1 MYMRT
6 FCVLVLL
13 WMLVLLLPSRIIALE
28 STFGVTSDTYVKPEA
43 NEPYGYEPTLLI
55 ERNVPESWTSYVFLL
70 FETIGLPDG
79 SIIDD
84 ATLHMNVTEA
94 DVNGCSIQAQ
104 RQGNGWNEDATYFT
118 LGYQNTS
125 TIYDITYAIGTGA
138 YQWDLTQ
145 LVKDWRSGT
154 YSNNGVVLF
163 STEACR
169 KLFASRQN
177 ADSAVRPRLVVA
189 YHLPPTATPT
199 STPSPSPIPTAKP
212 SATPTPTVTLKPSVS
227 PTTTPRISPTP
238 SPQISPGLFVSQT
251 PSPTPLALGTQE
263 LPGKNGNLLNIAI
276 LLIGVGFFVTAI
288 IAYLLWSKK
297 IKLFK
302 NRSTATPA
310 SEIDPL
316 DNNDQQ

>member
-1 MYMRT
+1 MRT
-6 FCVLVLL
+6 FFVLVLL

-28 STFGVTSDTYVKPEA
+28 STFGVTSDTYVKPAA

-84 ATLHMNVTEA
+84 ATLRMNVTDA

-104 RQGNGWNEDATYFT
+104 RQGSGWNEDVTYFT

-125 TIYDITYAIGTGA
+125 TIYDITYAVGTGA

-154 YSNNGVVLF
+154 YSNYGVVLF
-163 STEACR
+163 STETCR

-177 ADSAVRPRLVVA
+177 SDSAVRPRLVVA
-189 YHLPPTATPT
+189 YHLTPTATPT

-227 PTTTPRISPTP
+227 PTTTPRISPSP
-238 SPQISPGLFVSQT
+238 SPQLLPGLLVSQT
-251 PSPTPLALGTQE
+251 PSPTPAALGGQE
-263 LPGKNGNLLNIAI
+263 PKEKSGDLLNFVI
-276 LLIGVGFFVTAI
+276 LLFGVGFFVTAI
-288 IAYLLWSKK
+288 AAYLIWSKK
-297 IKLFK
+297 IKLFNK
-302 NRSTATPA
+302 GPSSTPA
-310 SEIDPL
+310 SEIEATDS
-316 DNNDQQ
+316 